1 MNHDT
6 RTHWKKLTDPRFIG
20 VYALPNEGDDLTVEI
35 THVTHEEVKMM
46 GGKVEMHTI
55 AHLKGHKPLILN
67 KTNSLSIEKLY
78 SPYIETWA
86 GKKITLYAS
95 TTNMGKEKNVPCL
108 RVRPQVMTKKKQFI
122 SDERL
127 KKALEQIKAGSYTEQ
142 KLRDAF
148 EITVEQEAML
158 KQPEEQAA

>member
-1 MNHDT
+1 MNQDT

-35 THVTHEEVKMM
+35 THVTYEKITMM
-46 GGKVEMHTI
+46 GGKKEMHTI
-55 AHLKGHKPLILN
+55 AHLKGQKPLILN

-86 GKKITLYAS
+86 GKLITLYAS

-108 RVRPQVMTKKKQFI
+108 RVRPQVMAKRKQFI
-122 SDERL
+122 TDERL
-127 KKALEQIKAGSYTEQ
+127 QKAIQQIKSGSYSEQ
-142 KLRDAF
+142 NLRENF
-148 EITVEQEAML
+148 EITTEQEVMIKTL
-158 KQPEEQAA
+158 EEQAA

>member
-1 MNHDT
+1 MNQDT

-35 THVTHEEVKMM
+35 THVTYEEIKMM
-46 GGKVEMHTI
+46 GGKKEMHTI

-86 GKKITLYAS
+86 GKLITLYAS

-108 RVRPQVMTKKKQFI
+108 RVRPQVMTKRKQFI
-122 SDERL
+122 TDERL
-127 KKALEQIKAGSYTEQ
+127 QKAIQQIKSGAYSEQ
-142 KLRDAF
+142 KLRENF
-148 EITVEQEAML
+148 EITTEQEVML
-158 KQPEEQAA
+158 KTLEEQAA

>member
-1 MNHDT
+1 MNQDT

-35 THVTHEEVKMM
+35 THVTYEEVTMM
-46 GGKVEMHTI
+46 GGKKEMHTI
-55 AHLKGHKPLILN
+55 AYLKGHKPLILN

-86 GKKITLYAS
+86 GKLITLYAS

-108 RVRPQVMTKKKQFI
+108 RIRPQVMTAKKQFI
-122 SDERL
+122 ADERL
-127 KKALEQIKAGSYTEQ
+127 KKAIEQIKAGSYTEKQ
-142 KLRDAF
+142 LREKF
-148 EITVEQEAML
+148 EITAEQENLL
-158 KQPEEQAA
+158 KQLEEQAA

>member
-1 MNHDT
+1 MNQDT

-35 THVTHEEVKMM
+35 THVTHEEVTMM
-46 GGKVEMHTI
+46 GGKKEMHTI
-55 AHLKGHKPLILN
+55 AYLKGQKPLILN

-108 RVRPQVMTKKKQFI
+108 RVRPQVMEKKKQFI

-127 KKALEQIKAGSYTEQ
+127 QKAIQQIKAGSYTEQ
-142 KLRDAF
+142 KLRENF
-148 EITVEQEAML
+148 EIAPEQEQL
-158 KQPEEQAA
+158 FDQLQEQAA

>member
-1 MNHDT
+1 MNQDT

-35 THVTHEEVKMM
+35 THVTYEEVTMI
-46 GGKVEMHTI
+46 GGKKEMHTI

-108 RVRPQVMTKKKQFI
+108 RVRPQVMEKRKQFI
-122 SDERL
+122 ADERL
-127 KKALEQIKAGSYTEQ
+127 QRALAQIKAGSYTEQ
-142 KLRDAF
+142 KLREAF
-148 EITVEQEAML
+148 ELTQEQEEMIRQS
-158 KQPEEQAA
+158 KEQA

>member
-1 MNHDT
+1 MNQDT
-6 RTHWKKLTDPRFIG
+6 RTHWKKLTDPRFMG

-35 THVTHEEVKMM
+35 THVTHEEITMM
-46 GGKVEMHTI
+46 GGKKEMHTI
-55 AHLKGHKPLILN
+55 AHLKGNKPLILN

-86 GKKITLYAS
+86 GKLITLYAS

-122 SDERL
+122 TNERL
-127 KKALEQIKAGSYTEQ
+127 KRAIDQIKAGSYTEK

-148 EITVEQEAML
+148 EITAEQEAML

>member
-1 MNHDT
+1 MNADT

-35 THVTHEEVKMM
+35 THVTHEEVTMM
-46 GGKVEMHTI
+46 GGKKEMHTI
-55 AHLKGHKPLILN
+55 AHLKGQKPLILN

-86 GKKITLYAS
+86 GKLITIYAS

-122 SDERL
+122 TDDRL
-127 KKALEQIKAGSYTEQ
+127 KRAIEQIKSGAYTEK
-142 KLRDAF
+142 KLRDNF
-148 EITVEQEAML
+148 EITAEQEEIL
-158 KQPEEQAA
+158 KQSEEQSA

>member
-1 MNHDT
+1 MNQDT

-35 THVTHEEVKMM
+35 THVTYEEVTMM
-46 GGKVEMHTI
+46 GGKKEMHTI

-108 RVRPQVMTKKKQFI
+108 RVRPQVMEKRKQFI
-122 SDERL
+122 ADERL
-127 KKALEQIKAGSYTEQ
+127 QRALAQIKAGSYTEQ
-142 KLRDAF
+142 KLREAF
-148 EITVEQEAML
+148 ELTPEQEEMIRQS
-158 KQPEEQAA
+158 KEQA

>member
-1 MNHDT
+1 MNQDT

-35 THVTHEEVKMM
+35 THVTYEEIKMM
-46 GGKVEMHTI
+46 GGKKEMHTI

-86 GKKITLYAS
+86 GKLITLYAS

-108 RVRPQVMTKKKQFI
+108 RVRPQVMTKRKQFI
-122 SDERL
+122 TDERL
-127 KKALEQIKAGSYTEQ
+127 QKAIQQIKSGAYSEQ
-142 KLRDAF
+142 KLRENV
-148 EITVEQEAML
+148 EITTEQEVML
-158 KQPEEQAA
+158 KTLEEQAA

>member
-35 THVTHEEVKMM
+35 VNVTHQEITMM
-46 GGKVEMHTI
+46 GGKKEMHTI
-55 AHLKGHKPLILN
+55 AHLKGNKPLLLN

-122 SDERL
+122 TDERL
-127 KKALEQIKAGSYTEQ
+127 QKAIQQIKAGSYTEQ

-148 EITVEQEAML
+148 EITAEQEAML

>member
-1 MNHDT
+1 MNQDT

-35 THVTHEEVKMM
+35 THVTYEEITMM
-46 GGKVEMHTI
+46 GGKKEMHTI
-55 AHLKGHKPLILN
+55 AHLKGQKPLILN

-86 GKKITLYAS
+86 GKLITLYAS

-122 SDERL
+122 TDERL
-127 KKALEQIKAGSYTEQ
+127 KRAIEQIKAGSYTEQ
-142 KLRDAF
+142 KLRENF
-148 EITVEQEAML
+148 EITTEQEEML
-158 KQPEEQAA
+158 KQKEEQAA

>member
-1 MNHDT
+1 MNQDT

-35 THVTHEEVKMM
+35 THVTYEEVTMM
-46 GGKVEMHTI
+46 GGKKEMHTI

-108 RVRPQVMTKKKQFI
+108 RVRPQVMEKRKQFI
-122 SDERL
+122 ADERL
-127 KKALEQIKAGSYTEQ
+127 QRALAQIKAGSYTEQ
-142 KLRDAF
+142 KLREAF
-148 EITVEQEAML
+148 ELTQEQEEMIRQS
-158 KQPEEQAA
+158 KEQA